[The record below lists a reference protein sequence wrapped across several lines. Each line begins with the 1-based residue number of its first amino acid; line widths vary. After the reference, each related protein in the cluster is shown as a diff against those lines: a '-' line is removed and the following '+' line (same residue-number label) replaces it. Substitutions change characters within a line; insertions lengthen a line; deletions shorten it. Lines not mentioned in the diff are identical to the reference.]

1 MCFLLLNLMFLLCA
15 CMYLVIM
22 YVFRVISII
31 IIIYLLFLFFY
42 LLFIIYY
49 YYNINIIVILLLL
62 LLKKLII
69 IIIIIIIIIYKE
81 KGRDKLDSSYIVNVC
96 LCYRRY
102 LLCYVLDGLIGKRK
116 RNSNTQKIIILILTL
131 SINPFLL
138 H

>member
-69 IIIIIIIIIYKE
+69 IIIIIIIYKE